1 MTSKAGHTFTA
12 GPATVL
18 RSKRPSDGEYD
29 FAVNCEG
36 APVIA
41 EAFGRAADGEGSI
54 LPAEANANLIAE
66 AFTVAHE
73 TGLTPRQL
81 AERCADLLE
90 TLKQIRLWLAEED
103 CEEPLE
109 LADNALRAAG
119 VTNVACPSC
128 HGCGEWDEG
137 PLPARS
143 SAQIDPEYRQVK
155 CTDCDATGRVAIAKV
170 EGGAS

>member
-18 RSKRPSDGEYD
+18 RSKRLSDGEYD

-54 LPAEANANLIAE
+54 LPAEANARLIAE
-66 AFTVAHE
+66 AFNVAHE

-81 AERCADLLE
+81 AERCAKLE
-90 TLKQIRLWLAEED
+90 AFAQAVIE
-103 CEEPLE
+103 
-109 LADNALRAAG
+109 ADQEGHMMPTWMVRDARA
-119 VTNVACPSC
+119 
-128 HGCGEWDEG
+128 
-137 PLPARS
+137 
-143 SAQIDPEYRQVK
+143 
-155 CTDCDATGRVAIAKV
+155 AIAKATA
-170 EGGAS
+170 GGAV